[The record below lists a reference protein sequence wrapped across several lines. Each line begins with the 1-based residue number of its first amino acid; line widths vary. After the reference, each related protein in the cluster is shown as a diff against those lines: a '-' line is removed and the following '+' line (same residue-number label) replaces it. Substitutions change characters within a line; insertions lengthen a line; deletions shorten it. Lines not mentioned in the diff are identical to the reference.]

1 MLETVSIQDLAS
13 GASAEFLVGRGMT
26 CCSARLAAGGELVEL
41 VWCPEGFR
49 EAGARASSGG
59 IPILC
64 PYPGRLASTRM
75 VFEGRDFDL
84 EPADPL
90 GRPIHG
96 FAHDRPWRVLEQSAS
111 AVTAEFQLSRDA
123 AERLPRW
130 PADFRLTV
138 EWRITAAELVG
149 QFTLTAL
156 GRMPAALGLHPYLPV
171 PLGSGGDAEACL
183 LDVPAR
189 LWQPQQELLPV
200 GPLAPSTQRAAF
212 PGQISLSSRGF
223 DDVFT
228 GLDVRESGSESV
240 VDAPSGEVVT
250 AVIDPAAG
258 LAAQVRFDPVF
269 SVCVLFTPPHRE
281 AVCIEPY
288 TVLPGADAFDPSR
301 GWKVLDAGASLE
313 ATVRFRL
320 AAAR

>member
-1 MLETVSIQDLAS
+1 MLETVSIQDPAS
-13 GASAEFLVGRGMT
+13 AASAEFLPGRGMT
-26 CCSARLAAGGELVEL
+26 CCSAKLAAGGELVEL

-75 VFEGRDFDL
+75 AFEGREFDL

-96 FAHDRPWRVLEQSAS
+96 FAHDRPWRVLESSAS

-138 EWRITAAELVG
+138 EWRIAAAELVG
-149 QFTLTAL
+149 RFTLTAL

-183 LDVPAR
+183 LDVPAK

-200 GPLAPSTQRAAF
+200 GPLAPSSQRAAF
-212 PGQISLSSRGF
+212 PGRISLAGRTF

-228 GLDVRESGSESV
+228 GLDVRESDSEAV
-240 VDAPSGEVVT
+240 ASGEVVT
-250 AVIDPAAG
+250 AVSDPAAG
-258 LAAQVRFDPVF
+258 VTAKVRFDPVF

-288 TVLPGADAFDPSR
+288 TVLPGVDAFDPSR
-301 GWKVLDAGASLE
+301 GWKVLDAGESLN
-313 ATVRFRL
+313 ATVRLGL
-320 AAAR
+320 AASR